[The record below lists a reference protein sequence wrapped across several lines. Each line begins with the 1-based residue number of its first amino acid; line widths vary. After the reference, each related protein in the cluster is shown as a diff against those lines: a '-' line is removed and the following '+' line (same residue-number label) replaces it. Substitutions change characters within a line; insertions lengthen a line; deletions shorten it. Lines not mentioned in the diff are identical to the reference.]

1 MVTVDIKDRSMY
13 EELTSI
19 YLTNRGFTKE
29 QRKVYTVE

>member
-1 MVTVDIKDRSMY
+1 MY

-29 QRKVYTVE
+29 QRKVYTVEWNLQG